1 VLVEIGPVASA
12 SAIAWVAY
20 ARAVLTG
27 FGLRGAKVEA
37 DLGAEVV
44 QAFRGYLEEWEAAAA
59 SSREFKWSADV
70 DPEAVQYLVHAF
82 YRVVQ
87 RLADAAE
94 QRGTRLMPPEA
105 EAFNT
110 SLVTGLLDS
119 LEAEGEPVAAF
130 AEELRGFWPGFS

>member
-1 VLVEIGPVASA
+1 MASE

-20 ARAVLTG
+20 ARAVLSG

-44 QAFRGYLEEWEAAAA
+44 RAFRSYLEEWEVIAARD
-59 SSREFKWSADV
+59 REFKWSRDV
-70 DPEAVQYLVHAF
+70 DPDTVQYLVHAF

-87 RLADAAE
+87 RLALAAE
-94 QRGTRLMPPEA
+94 ERGTRLMPPEA
-105 EAFNT
+105 EAFNV

-119 LEAEGEPVAAF
+119 LEAEGQSMASF
-130 AEELRGFWPGFS
+130 AEELRGFWPGLS